1 MHNIKTHSLSLGA
14 HELTFETGK
23 LAHLAD
29 GAVLVRHGD
38 FAVLGTA
45 GMSDNPRSGISFFP
59 LMCDFQTK
67 YYASGKIK
75 GSRFLKREGRPSDNG
90 VLLCRLMDRPLRPL
104 FNKNTTNDIQIIATL
119 LSADTERSVA
129 PYAIIAASMAVQLS
143 GIPIE
148 APVGAVRVGMRDN
161 GEYFLDPSH
170 EEIEKGKLDL
180 IVAGTEDAIMMV
192 EAGANLISDE
202 EMLSAFEFAH
212 AHIKTIC
219 QAQAAFRDQHE
230 ITPKTPILRTENEA
244 AAEAVASVL
253 TKEDYASIGGAMK
266 KEYKYSL
273 QKVETKLLEALAD
286 RIEADE
292 FSKGDLLGAM
302 GKNAA
307 TFMRDKVFAEG
318 IRLDG
323 RKADEVRQLY
333 TEVGLLPRTHGSALF
348 QRGDTQALSV
358 LTIGGPSEEQL
369 IDEAEQEQYGK
380 RYIHH
385 YNFPPYSV
393 GEVRPLRGTGRR
405 EIGHGCLAERA
416 LRYVMPQKEENFPYM
431 VRVVSEILACN
442 GSSSMASVCGSTLS
456 LMDGGIPIKA
466 PIAGVAMGLVT
477 NATGDYVILTDIQGA
492 EDFDGDMDLKVTGDE
507 NGLTAL
513 QMDIKLKGLDLGLLR
528 EALAKARTARQTIL
542 ANMKAVIAE
551 PRAAMSEHAPRV
563 ISFTIAPDQI
573 GAVIGK
579 GGETIQKICAEYEVK
594 IDIEDDGM
602 VCIAGKGEQA
612 EGAQGFIANLLY
624 EPEEGDVFEKA
635 VVKTITAF
643 GAFVEYLPGKEA
655 LVHISQIA
663 DKRIEK
669 VEDVLALNDVVRV
682 KYTGKDKMGR
692 PRFSIKDAQ

>member
-1 MHNIKTHSLSLGA
+1 MHNIKTHSLPLGE

-29 GAVLVRHGD
+29 GSVLVRHGD
-38 FAVLGTA
+38 FAILGTA
-45 GMSDNPRSGISFFP
+45 GMSDTPRAGISFFP

-67 YYASGKIK
+67 YYATGKIK

-104 FNKNTTNDIQIIATL
+104 FNKKTTNDIQIIATL

-148 APVGAVRVGMRDN
+148 APVGAVRVGMRED
-161 GEYFLDPSH
+161 GEYFLDPTH

-212 AHIKTIC
+212 KHIKTIC

-230 ITPKTPILRTENEA
+230 ITAKVPLLRVENEA
-244 AAEAVASVL
+244 ATDAVDSVL
-253 TKEDYASIGGAMK
+253 TEADYASLGGAMK
-266 KEYKYSL
+266 KEYKQSVK
-273 QKVETKLLEALAD
+273 KVETKLLDALAD
-286 RIEADE
+286 RIEAAE
-292 FSKGDLLGAM
+292 FSKGDLLGVM
-302 GKNAA
+302 GKRAA
-307 TFMRDKVFAEG
+307 TFMRDKVFAQG

-369 IDEAEQEQYGK
+369 IDEAEQAEYGK

-416 LRYVMPQKEENFPYM
+416 LRYVMPKKEENFPYM

-456 LMDGGIPIKA
+456 LMDGGVPIKA
-466 PIAGVAMGLVT
+466 PIAGVAMGLVM
-477 NATGDYVILTDIQGA
+477 NEEGEYVILTDIQGA

-513 QMDIKLKGLDLGLLR
+513 QMDIKLKGLDLNLLR
-528 EALAKARTARQTIL
+528 EALAMARTARQTIL
-542 ANMKAVIAE
+542 ANMKAVIAA
-551 PRAAMSEHAPRV
+551 PREAMSEYAPRV
-563 ISFTIAPDQI
+563 ISFTIEPDQI

-579 GGETIQKICAEYEVK
+579 GGETIQGICAEYEVK
-594 IDIEDDGM
+594 IDIEDDGT
-602 VCIAGKGEQA
+602 VCIAGKGDQA
-612 EGAQGFIANLLY
+612 TQAQGFIANLLY

-669 VEDVLALNDVVRV
+669 VEDVLSLNEVVRV